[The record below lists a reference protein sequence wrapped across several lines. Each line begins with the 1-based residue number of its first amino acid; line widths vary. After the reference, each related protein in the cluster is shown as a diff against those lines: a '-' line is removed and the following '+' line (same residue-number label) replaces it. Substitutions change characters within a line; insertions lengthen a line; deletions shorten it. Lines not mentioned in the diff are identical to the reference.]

1 MGMARIP
8 VAELRVQTQGPGL
21 VRVTA
26 SAPARQG
33 GDLRE
38 WVHQSRLS
46 PKTMVSGGLVLAAVG
61 GLGALLLTPGF
72 FGMMILSSMFTVGGG
87 VAFLGVLK
95 RKGRKEEPKAL
106 PPASSATVIAERA
119 RRVATLLD
127 RGGDYTFE
135 RLLTQLRWTEPALLE
150 TLLAMKEAGQ
160 VIEDLDLD
168 TGEWI
173 YRSTTADYG
182 TAAPGGGMTLADR
195 QARGLHTEANH
206 Q

>member
-21 VRVTA
+21 VRATA

-38 WVHQSRLS
+38 WVHQSGVPPRA
-46 PKTMVSGGLVLAAVG
+46 MVSGGLVLAAIG
-61 GLGALLLTPGF
+61 GLGALVLTPGF
-72 FGMMILSSMFTVGGG
+72 FGMMVLSSMFTVGGG

-106 PPASSATVIAERA
+106 PPASSASVIAERA
-119 RRVATLLD
+119 RRVGGLLD

-135 RLLTQLRWTEPALLE
+135 RLLAQLRWTEPALLE
-150 TLLAMKEAGQ
+150 TLVAMKEAGR
-160 VIEDLDLD
+160 VIEDLDLE
-168 TGEWI
+168 TGEWV
-173 YRSTTADYG
+173 YRSTTTDYG
-182 TAAPGGGMTLADR
+182 TAGHGGGMTLADR
-195 QARGLHTEANH
+195 QARGLDTETDH